1 MIDILKEARQAL
13 EIEARGIQGLIPR
26 LDESFRVAVQLMFDC
41 TGKVVTTG
49 MGKSGHVA
57 NKIAATLSSTGTPAL
72 YIHPGEASHGDLGM
86 VRGTDV
92 VLALSNSGESEEVLR
107 LLSPLRR
114 MGASI
119 IAMTGNA
126 DSELAR
132 RADVHLDAAV
142 DQEACPLG
150 LAPTASTTAALALG
164 DALAVVLLRMR
175 DFTPENYA
183 LFHPG
188 GSLGKK
194 LMTTVSDVMDSGDK
208 LPLASRDATLHE
220 VIPVLQEKRWGLACI
235 VDDSGRLVGSFSV
248 GDLTRLHLNHKGTGF
263 MDDPVHRHMNP
274 NPKTVSPDLLAAKAL
289 HTMETNNIRAL
300 FAVDEANR
308 PVGIIGLYEALRAI
322 DY

>member
-13 EIEARGIQGLIPR
+13 EIEVRGIQGLIPR
-26 LDESFRVAVQLMFDC
+26 LDESFRRAAQMMFDC

-49 MGKSGHVA
+49 IGKSGHVA

-72 YIHPGEASHGDLGM
+72 YVHPGEASHGDLGM

-92 VLALSNSGESEEVLR
+92 VLALSNSGASEEVLR

-114 MGASI
+114 MGAAV
-119 IAMTGNA
+119 IAMTGNSE
-126 DSELAR
+126 SELAR

-142 DQEACPLG
+142 EQEACPLG

-194 LMTTVSDVMDSGDK
+194 LMTKVSDVMDSGDK
-208 LPLASRDATLHE
+208 LPLASREATVRQ

-235 VDDSGRLVGSFSV
+235 VDETGRLVGSFSV
-248 GDLTRLHLNHKGTGF
+248 GDLTRLHLNHTGTAF
-263 MDDPVHRHMNP
+263 MDNPVHRHMNP
-274 NPKTVSPDLLAAKAL
+274 NPKTAGPDLLAAKAL
-289 HTMETNNIRAL
+289 HTMETHNIRAL

-308 PVGIIGLYEALRAI
+308 PIGIIGLYEALRAI